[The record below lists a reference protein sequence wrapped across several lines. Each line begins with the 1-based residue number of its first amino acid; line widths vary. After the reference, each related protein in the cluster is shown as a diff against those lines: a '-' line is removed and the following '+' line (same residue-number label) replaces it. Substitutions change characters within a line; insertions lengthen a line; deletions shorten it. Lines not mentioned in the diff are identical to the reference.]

1 MIINTLLA
9 PARPDSYCVG
19 ARPLPTSRQDGE
31 TAHTLSSSVG
41 AAVETLRRRFVHAQL
56 YTALAAD
63 RCIPRA
69 SPERDLLLAL
79 DDMARYTIAPFAAGT
94 FGGESASSPSI
105 PGFLATAFGQSVLQP
120 SPSSSSS
127 SSSSSSVAGHK
138 RENEGIA
145 GNNIGADQ
153 MQKRMKM

>member
-1 MIINTLLA
+1 MVINTLLT
-9 PARPDSYCVG
+9 PARPDSDCVG
-19 ARPLPTSRQDGE
+19 ARPLPTSLQDGE
-31 TAHTLSSSVG
+31 TAHTHCSSVG

-127 SSSSSSVAGHK
+127 SSVTGHK
-138 RENEGIA
+138 RGNEVITS
-145 GNNIGADQ
+145 NNIEQ
-153 MQKRMKM
+153 IQKM